1 MKNRTSKQHPEPMKD
16 SIIIPI
22 PKQDLKELF
31 DFLDREARYCD
42 HTLKKTAE
50 FLRAKGHP
58 LEQVIPWL
66 QEHGGYCDC
75 ELMLNVFT
83 RFGGIVER

>member
-1 MKNRTSKQHPEPMKD
+1 MKTEPENQHPEPMKD

-42 HTLKKTAE
+42 HTLKKTTK

-75 ELMLNVFT
+75 EVMFNVFT
-83 RFGGIVER
+83 KFGEIVER